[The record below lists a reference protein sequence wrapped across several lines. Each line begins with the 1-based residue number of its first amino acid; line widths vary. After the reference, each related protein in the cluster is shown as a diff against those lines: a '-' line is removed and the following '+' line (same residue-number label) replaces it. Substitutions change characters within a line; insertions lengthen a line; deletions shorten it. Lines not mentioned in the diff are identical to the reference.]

1 MGSHELN
8 NHTHFWPH
16 PPKKIIE
23 ASFRFPEFVP
33 ACRKSVYS
41 ICSFLIYSHF
51 LSLMTKLAATIA
63 DNGHPKNFSST
74 FNCRKFVLPC
84 KNKTIS
90 SICSEDMVDL
100 KILEFVCLTVFWAIS
115 QEQEFSHV
123 WDLCRNT
130 NNNFNSHY
138 RPNSVKINDQIFQ

>member
-1 MGSHELN
+1 MQKISLFYLLILDIQPLLESHDQ
-8 NHTHFWPH
+8 TG
-16 PPKKIIE
+16 
-23 ASFRFPEFVP
+23 R
-33 ACRKSVYS
+33 
-41 ICSFLIYSHF
+41 SHC
-51 LSLMTKLAATIA
+51 LQRP
-63 DNGHPKNFSST
+63 PKNFSST

-90 SICSEDMVDL
+90 SICSEDMVDQ
-100 KILEFVCLTVFWAIS
+100 KILEFVCLRVFWAIS

-130 NNNFNSHY
+130 NNNLNSHY